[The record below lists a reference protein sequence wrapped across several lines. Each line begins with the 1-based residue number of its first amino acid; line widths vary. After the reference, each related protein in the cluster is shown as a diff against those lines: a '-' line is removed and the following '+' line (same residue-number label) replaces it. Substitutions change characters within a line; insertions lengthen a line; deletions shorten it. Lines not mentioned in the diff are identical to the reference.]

1 MLMPPEIKTP
11 TLAWHV
17 FWLVMS
23 FNLMSVCTHT
33 IFCWVYKSCDSYPA
47 SVNVVMYIMRM
58 GDFSYGL
65 MCGIFLV
72 IRLKCRAEPA
82 PCEKNAPETVEYG
95 KTEISSSC

>member
-1 MLMPPEIKTP
+1 MLMPSTIKTP

-23 FNLMSVCTHT
+23 FNLMSFCTHT
-33 IFCWVYKSCDSYPA
+33 IFCWVYKSCDSYPL
-47 SVNVVMYIMRM
+47 SVHAVMYIMRM

-72 IRLKCRAEPA
+72 VRLKCRAETDQHASEIVTPSKVEIA
-82 PCEKNAPETVEYG
+82 IPC
-95 KTEISSSC
+95 